1 MTYIVHFNDGVKDQ
15 YETATSFDDAETRVA
30 ELQATGRPAIIL
42 EDFTRE

>member
-1 MTYIVHFNDGVKDQ
+1 MTYTVNYSDGFKDH

-30 ELQATGRPAIIL
+30 ELQALGHPAIIL